1 MKWLTR
7 IVQAIIVLSVP
18 LVLLV
23 GSARLLML
31 PVVMQLEY
39 QRPNFE
45 VDYYGFTTKDRL
57 IYAPLALTYLLSGES
72 IEFLARQ
79 TLYGEKCFPPQ
90 NTLCPLF
97 QPNELKHMEDVKA
110 VTNFLFALTF
120 VIAISLGVAAYLLI
134 KSNQQQLV
142 RSSLICGAIFTIVL
156 IITVALVVVFAWDTF
171 FATFHSLFFAEG
183 TWTFY
188 YSDTLIRLYPEQ
200 FWIDM
205 SLAVGSLT
213 FLGSL
218 AIWYVAVRVKLSML
232 DSFAP

>member
-110 VTNFLFALTF
+110 VTNFLFALTL
-120 VIAISLGVAAYLLI
+120 VIAISSGVAAYLLI

-142 RSSLICGAIFTIVL
+142 CSSLIYGAIFTVVL
-156 IITVALVVVFAWDTF
+156 IITVAIVVLFAWDTF
-171 FATFHSLFFAEG
+171 FATFHSLFFTEG

-205 SLAVGSLT
+205 SLAIGVLTLAGSLIVW
-213 FLGSL
+213 FI
-218 AIWYVAVRVKLSML
+218 AARVKITALS
-232 DSFAP
+232 SRIP